1 MAQGFASVKKIITN
15 VRYIM
20 LTIGWTYNNNDMTL
34 SNRGVKMKILVCI
47 KPVEDPE
54 KRAGGSDFY
63 SKDTRMN
70 RFDEYALEEALQ
82 IREAMGKST
91 VDVLSLGPND
101 VDQLLKRAMGMGADR
116 GIHLLAEENPF
127 PDPYSTAFL
136 MAEYAR
142 DKGYDL
148 ILTGV
153 MSEDLM
159 QAQVGPMIGEMLSM
173 DCATAVIATRI
184 SSDFKTVSVEREI
197 EGGAREGWE
206 LTLPAL
212 LTIQSGINR
221 PRYPI
226 LSQMLR
232 ASRQK
237 LEVIKGESIGSPL
250 ARQVVTHTAIPEKQR
265 QGLTLHG
272 SSREKA
278 EALMTIFREKGFLKD
293 ARNQSPGCL

>member
-1 MAQGFASVKKIITN
+1 VSRKIITN
-15 VRYIM
+15 VRYLI
-20 LTIGWTYNNNDMTL
+20 LTISYTYNNNYMRL
-34 SNRGVKMKILVCI
+34 SNRGIKMKILVCI
-47 KPVEDPE
+47 KPVEASE
-54 KRAGGSDFY
+54 KRAGGSEFY

-82 IREAMGKST
+82 IREAMGKIT

-101 VDQLLKRAMGMGADR
+101 ADQILKRAMGMGADR
-116 GIHLLAEENPF
+116 GIHLVTGDDPF

-159 QAQVGPMIGEMLSM
+159 QGQVGPMLGEMLSM
-173 DCATAVIATRI
+173 NCATAVIATRI
-184 SSDFKTVSVEREI
+184 SFDFLTVFVEREI
-197 EGGAREGWE
+197 EGGSREGWK
-206 LTLPAL
+206 LALPAL

-221 PRYPI
+221 PRYPA

-237 LEVIKGESIGSPL
+237 LKVIKGESLGSPL
-250 ARQVVTHTAIPEKQR
+250 PRQVVAHAAIPEKQR
-265 QGLTLHG
+265 RGLTLQG
-272 SSREKA
+272 SAREKA
-278 EALMTIFREKGFLKD
+278 EALMTIFREKGPLKD
-293 ARNQSPGCL
+293 V

>member
-1 MAQGFASVKKIITN
+1 
-15 VRYIM
+15 
-20 LTIGWTYNNNDMTL
+20 
-34 SNRGVKMKILVCI
+34 MKILVCI
-47 KPVEDPE
+47 KPVKGPE
-54 KRAGGSDFY
+54 KREDGNDFY
-63 SKDTRMN
+63 SEDIRIN

-82 IREAMGKST
+82 MREAMEKAT
-91 VDVLSLGPND
+91 VDVLTLGPKHAEQ
-101 VDQLLKRAMGMGADR
+101 VLKRGIGMGADR
-116 GIHLLAEENPF
+116 GIHLLTEDDLF

-159 QAQVGPMIGEMLSM
+159 QGQVGPMLGEMLSM
-173 DCATAVIATRI
+173 NCATAVIATRI
-184 SSDFKTVSVEREI
+184 SSNISTVYVEREI

-212 LTIQSGINR
+212 LTIQTGIKK
-221 PRYPI
+221 PRYPA

-237 LEVIKGESIGSPL
+237 TEVIKGKRLGSPL
-250 ARQVVTHTAIPEKQR
+250 ARQVVTNTAIPEKQR
-265 QGLTLHG
+265 RGLTLQG
-272 SSREKA
+272 SPQEKA
-278 EALMTIFREKGFLKD
+278 EALMTIFLEKGFFKG
-293 ARNQSPGCL
+293 A